1 MSSFL
6 KILALSMLVFG
17 SAQAQT
23 LQAQTFEDQFG
34 EQVSVT
40 AQTQWVVFAFDK
52 VGGEWV
58 KKAFEQANV
67 TDLAAKNALY
77 VSDIS
82 AMPGFVTRMF
92 ALPKMR
98 DYAFKVALD
107 YEGGQTADWPRAEG
121 TVTLMRLDN
130 LTVVEVKQANSPEQI
145 QAFLA
150 QFY

>member
-6 KILALSMLVFG
+6 KILALSVLVFS

-23 LQAQTFEDQFG
+23 LETQTFEDQFG
-34 EQVSVT
+34 EQISLT
-40 AQTQWVVFAFDK
+40 EHTQWLVFAFDK

-58 KKAFEQANV
+58 KTAFEEANV

-107 YEGGQTADWPRAEG
+107 YEGAQTANWPRAEG

-130 LTVVEVKQANSPEQI
+130 LNLVDVKQANSPEQI
-145 QAFLA
+145 KAFLA
-150 QFY
+150 QF